1 MMNTKGG
8 HNMKCTEFEVWG
20 LAAGR
25 KSTKYAARGA
35 FTWQRYKTPNFDK
48 TDWLMIVS
56 VKEVMK

>member
-1 MMNTKGG
+1 
-8 HNMKCTEFEVWG
+8 MKCTEFEVWG

-25 KSTKYAARGA
+25 KSTKDAARGA

-48 TDWLMIVS
+48 KDWLMIVS